1 MRLTKK
7 ISLAACAPALLFIVS
22 AATTD
27 KTPQEMKTLMSE
39 RGKLLFSDDFSGE
52 AVSKEWKSNLG
63 KWEIVDGALKGTE
76 LEKDHHP
83 AVIRHAISYRNAV
96 FQFSFRLDGA
106 KAVNLSLNNRDGH
119 VCRVVINA
127 NGFTL
132 KRDQPKKD
140 SPEKA
145 AVLDTVKTPI
155 KPGQWYE
162 MIVEVQGKQML
173 ARIDD
178 SHIGFGKHD
187 GVDVD
192 KTDFALPMTGDSASY
207 DNVRVWEA
215 LPKPNWDESKLESM
229 RQGK

>member
-1 MRLTKK
+1 MHLMK
-7 ISLAACAPALLFIVS
+7 ILRLAACAPALLFLIS
-22 AATTD
+22 AATTE
-27 KTPQEMKTLMSE
+27 KAPPEMKTLMSE
-39 RGKLLFSDDFSGE
+39 RGKLLFSDDFSGD
-52 AVSKEWKSNLG
+52 AVSKEWKTNLG

-83 AVIRHAISYRNAV
+83 AVIRHPIAYRNAV

-106 KAVNLSLNNRDGH
+106 KAINLSLNNREGH

-155 KPGQWYE
+155 KPGQWHE

-173 ARIDD
+173 ARVDD
-178 SHIGFGKHD
+178 LHIGYGKHD
-187 GVDVD
+187 GIDAD
-192 KTDFALPMTGDSASY
+192 KTDFGLPMSGDSAFY
-207 DNVRVWEA
+207 DNIRVWEA
-215 LPKPNWDESKLESM
+215 LPKPGWDESKLESL
-229 RQGK
+229 RQRK